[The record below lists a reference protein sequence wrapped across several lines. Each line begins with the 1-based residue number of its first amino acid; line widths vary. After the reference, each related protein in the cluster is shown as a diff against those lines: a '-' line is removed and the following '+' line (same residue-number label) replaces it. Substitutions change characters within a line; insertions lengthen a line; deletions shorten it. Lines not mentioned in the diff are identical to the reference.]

1 MPDHAPR
8 PTHEPPWILD
18 RVRAN
23 ILSTRD
29 AVLSIIGGGLVGVDA
44 LVPDGRWLASYSL
57 AAIPHILQVII
68 AGFLVAG
75 GAVTLIGVLVRQI
88 GGRKIPPLTTIM
100 TEKLG
105 WLLLAFG
112 WGVTAATVY
121 GNGRLGSTL
130 SLVIVACLSI
140 GSVAKCALLWWLES
154 QVRAE
159 VRAQER
165 TTAALRTLKGDTE

>member
-8 PTHEPPWILD
+8 PTREPPWLFD
-18 RVRAN
+18 RLLAN
-23 ILSTRD
+23 
-29 AVLSIIGGGLVGVDA
+29 VLSARDTVLSVLGGGLVGVDA

-68 AGFLVAG
+68 AGFLVVG
-75 GAVTLIGVLVRQI
+75 GAVTLVGVLVRHI
-88 GGRKIPPLTTIM
+88 GRRKIPPLTTIM

-112 WGVTAATVY
+112 WGITAVAVY

-130 SLVIVACLSI
+130 SLVIVACLSL
-140 GSVAKCALLWWLES
+140 GSAAKCALLWWLEF

-165 TTAALRTLKGDTE
+165 TTKALRTLRGDAE

>member
-8 PTHEPPWILD
+8 PTRDPPSLLD
-18 RVRAN
+18 RVIAN
-23 ILSTRD
+23 ILSARD
-29 AVLSIIGGGLVGVDA
+29 CVLSVIGGCLVGVDA

-57 AAIPHILQVII
+57 ASIPHFLQVII
-68 AGFLVAG
+68 AGFLVVG
-75 GAVTLIGVLVRQI
+75 GVVTIVGVLVRHI
-88 GGRKIPPLTTIM
+88 GARKISPLTTIM

-112 WGVTAATVY
+112 WGITAVTVY

-130 SLVIVACLSI
+130 SLVIVAFLSV
-140 GSVAKCALLWWLES
+140 GSAAKFGLLWWLES

-165 TTAALRTLKGDTE
+165 TNAALRALKGGAE